1 MRRKR
6 SSIDKLIGLLTV
18 AMIVLAILFPILFA
32 GESKAQETLT
42 SSTNQSLKT
51 TDTLNE
57 INSKSVTPFQEDATA
72 STTASIEESVT
83 EEPEASIKKERI
95 APKIALTNRVQ
106 VTEWGIYDAG
116 NEKLTTSNPAISDK
130 AYTLKFNWQIAN
142 TAENPVQPGDYFTL
156 LIPQNEGT
164 LDDQSD
170 ANGHWHVNSS
180 VSATP
185 IMATIEGVSVK
196 IGEWF
201 IEASPEHNYTTQQ
214 VRIQFTSGV
223 SHLTAST
230 ISGTNF
236 NIGDQA
242 LKNYTVKAGL
252 QKVAFGGLTQ
262 QIYFNAREVSPANAY
277 SYKNAMSAGTNSI
290 QFSIPVNLPTGN
302 ELGGDV
308 FDEKVNPK
316 TGWYYNA
323 ENPQYGWGEHATDV
337 QGIYVEDELDA
348 GATLG
353 SIMISATTRVPI
365 MFPFTEKNPYD
376 GTKQAG
382 GLTSSAPAYESY
394 VLFDGGKGP
403 EYRTSNGT
411 GMRQKP
417 TQATSFD
424 RIIQKNGESKEA
436 FKARVKARDYQ
447 YGIYYDASSQKST
460 VMVYF
465 GDVSSS
471 SNEANKLKKLSDLTS
486 QKYASSGRK
495 VSGTSIPVL
504 DFAVQAADYLIKNG
518 FYTAADRT
526 LIEDYFTL
534 TYGDSNVLGG
544 QAPIFNISLMVR
556 YPPETASEE
565 KTNTVNFYQDSKKV
579 VNETNPQSRSVS
591 TWLNNPYSS
600 IQLQSNEAILFKF
613 DEKKNPMTGVRFG
626 LQKLNGTTWQ
636 TITGKEYT
644 TDVITVPV
652 AVKDSEGN
660 IKIEQQS
667 LEGGIL
673 TGVLD
678 NGTYRFIELESPTG
692 YDKTLSPNY
701 DAAAK
706 AVVSEEFTLPH
717 SGNAPTRHVTN
728 VSAPT
733 YTVLH
738 YVQQQ
743 AESSSG
749 QADFDL
755 KYQETLKAETDA
767 AVTAKERTFAGY
779 RYIPEHALEVKTGV
793 VKSDGSLVLKLYYQI
808 DTTISP
814 FSINKVDMNGNPM
827 PSYNNKGDPLGP
839 EKTVTFDVYVYNAN
853 WTGVRTTH
861 PEEEAGKEEK
871 DRTWKRLVIAGEPV
885 TITTDANGKI
895 RDSRIELTNQA
906 GDLQTFALVEKQTY
920 QGYQLPDE
928 DSAIKNIYW
937 IVYTTNDNGTTD
949 AKISDVVGIGLN
961 GAKNP
966 GAGKADGEPF
976 IKNEKKGWT
985 IYKEDML
992 GNPMP
997 SFDSEGAPLEEQV
1010 TFQLYRL
1017 KSGEAKEH
1025 PPSDERYWQIMEG
1038 YTYTTDQNGMLIGE
1052 KDIPSSGTHALVE
1065 TSTYSD
1071 FHCPSASQAYWV
1083 LWSSGY
1089 IDAYG
1094 TNTPGVRYVAKY
1106 NYAIKNERATATTIY
1121 KADATTKRAM
1131 PSDEKQSV
1139 AFKYYKYIGGWIGGE
1154 GPKTNQDLTDTTKW
1168 TPLINPE
1175 YNVTDPSED
1184 KFLFETDSQGRLT
1197 KLNEVFT
1204 GINTYAIQEVK
1215 TYDGYQLD
1223 DQAYW
1228 IAYVK
1233 HKIESDKTTPLI
1245 IGDIAYVQPGSDPSY
1260 PYLRPGAV
1268 DNPFNEF
1275 VLTNKAYQYPTLRFH
1290 KENEV
1295 RDPLGNVEFSLYA
1308 GRPNGNWETDS
1319 EDPAAENTYWNMQES
1334 FRTAKSSLSGLVEM
1348 ERLEPGRYLLIET
1361 KTAEGYQLP
1370 QGEWVITVEEVEEEI
1385 KITEIRARDGTSPP
1399 AFRIDNGNY
1408 YLPNYLTNALP
1419 RAGGY
1424 LRLFLAVIGI
1434 VLLGSVVLVFQ
1445 NRKGGKINQEKGKE
1459 DEKKS
1464 K

>member
-1 MRRKR
+1 
-6 SSIDKLIGLLTV
+6 
-18 AMIVLAILFPILFA
+18 MIVLAILFPILFA

-57 INSKSVTPFQEDATA
+57 INSKSAAPFQEAATA

-83 EEPEASIKKERI
+83 EESEASVEKKQI

-106 VTEWGIYDAG
+106 VTEWGIYDTG

-185 IMATIEGVSVK
+185 IMVTIEGVSVK

-230 ISGTNF
+230 ISGTDF

-242 LKNYTVKAGL
+242 LKNYTVKAGI

-316 TGWYYNA
+316 TGWYYDA

-376 GTKQAG
+376 GTKMAG

-424 RIIQKNGESKEA
+424 KIVQKNDESKEA

-447 YGIYYDASSQKST
+447 YGIYYDAPSQKST

-465 GDVSSS
+465 GDVFNGN
-471 SNEANKLKKLSDLTS
+471 NEVNKLKKLSDLTS
-486 QKYASSGRK
+486 QKYASSGRN
-495 VSGTSIPVL
+495 VRGTGIPVL

-518 FYTAADRT
+518 FYTEADRT

-534 TYGDSNVLGG
+534 TYGDSNVIGG
-544 QAPIFNISLMVR
+544 QAPIFNISLTVR

-565 KTNTVNFYQDSKKV
+565 KKNTVNFYQSSPKV
-579 VNETNPQSRSVS
+579 VNESNPQSRSIS

-613 DEKKNPMTGVRFG
+613 DEKKNPMSGVRFG
-626 LQKLNGTTWQ
+626 LQKFNGTTWQ

-660 IKIEQQS
+660 IKIEQQN

-678 NGTYRFIELESPTG
+678 NGTYRFIELESPTD

-706 AVVSEEFTLPH
+706 AVVSERFTLPH
-717 SGNAPTRHVTN
+717 SGNAPIRYVTN
-728 VSAPT
+728 VSAPL

-738 YVQQQ
+738 YVQKQ
-743 AESSSG
+743 AGSSSG

-755 KYQETLKAETDA
+755 KYQETLKAQTDV

-808 DTTISP
+808 DTTVSP

-827 PSYNNKGDPLGP
+827 PSYNNRGDPLGA

-853 WTGVRTTH
+853 WAGVRTTH

-871 DRTWKRLVIAGEPV
+871 DRTWKRLVIAREPV

-906 GDLQTFALVEKQTY
+906 GALQTFALVEKQTY
-920 QGYQLPDE
+920 QGYKLPDE
-928 DSAIKNIYW
+928 DSATKNIYW
-937 IVYTTNDNGTTD
+937 IVFTTNDSGKTD

-961 GAKNP
+961 GKKNP

-976 IKNEKKGWT
+976 IKNKKKGWE

-997 SFDSEGAPLEEQV
+997 SFNSEGDSLDEQV
-1010 TFQLYRL
+1010 TFQLYKYIGNWGANAPANTSPADKNAWRL
-1017 KSGEAKEH
+1017 L
-1025 PPSDERYWQIMEG
+1025 EG
-1038 YTYTTDQNGMLIGE
+1038 YTYTTDSNGMLIGE
-1052 KDIPSSGTHALVE
+1052 NDIPLSGTHALVE

-1071 FHCPSASQAYWV
+1071 FHCPSAIQSYWV
-1083 LWSSGY
+1083 LWESGF
-1089 IDAYG
+1089 INNYG
-1094 TNTPGVRYVAKY
+1094 TNPLGVNSLSENGFSFAL
-1106 NYAIKNERATATTIY
+1106 KNERATATTIY
-1121 KADATTKRAM
+1121 KADAVTKRAM

-1139 AFKYYKYIGGWIGGE
+1139 AFKYYKYIGGWTGGE

-1184 KFLFETDSQGRLT
+1184 KFLFETDEQGRLT
-1197 KLNEVFT
+1197 KINEVFT

-1245 IGDIAYVQPGSDPSY
+1245 VGDIAYVQPGSDPSY

-1308 GRPNGNWETDS
+1308 GRPDGNWETDS
-1319 EDPAAENTYWNMQES
+1319 EDTAAENTYWNMQEPY
-1334 FRTAKSSLSGLVEM
+1334 RTAKSSLSGLVEM
-1348 ERLEPGRYLLIET
+1348 ERLEPGRYLLVET
-1361 KTAEGYQLP
+1361 KTADGYQLP
-1370 QGEWVITVEEVEEEI
+1370 QGEWVITVEEVNGEI

-1408 YLPNYLTNALP
+1408 YLPNYQKTTLP

-1424 LRLFLAVIGI
+1424 LRLFLVVVGI

-1445 NRKGGKINQEKGKE
+1445 NRKDGKINQEKEKE
-1459 DEKKS
+1459 DEKEVK
-1464 K
+1464 